1 MAHTLWDPYY
11 GLQLDSGGL
20 ELDDSFGKAVLTIK
34 IQWFTMRYTSSLD
47 ISLSKVCIL

>member
-1 MAHTLWDPYY
+1 MAHTVWGTYY

-34 IQWFTMRYTSSLD
+34 TQWYIMKYTLILD
-47 ISLSKVCIL
+47 ISLSKVFVL

>member
-1 MAHTLWDPYY
+1 MAHTVWGPYY

-34 IQWFTMRYTSSLD
+34 IQWYTIQYTLILD